1 MRLNLNWR
9 VTDDNDALISPQDY
23 LDGLDKEKY
32 EADIA
37 EAGNDEVRLKA
48 LKVGIRFFSFLRS
61 VYTIRLNC

>member
-1 MRLNLNWR
+1 
-9 VTDDNDALISPQDY
+9 LISPQDY